1 MHFLMPQALLLVQSI
16 LSKID
21 AAIGLATNCLQI
33 SHLKHD
39 LNGVLTD
46 LERNQISIET
56 PTRKCLR
63 MGKVIVKRAQS
74 ESTYFQIA
82 LLDNVL
88 DAYRASKKAE
98 AIKVLMIVDP
108 TFSCTAVSENPNSWT
123 LTPKSSLGVNPS

>member
-1 MHFLMPQALLLVQSI
+1 MKYTPPDGRDAFLMPQALFLVQSI

-21 AAIGLATNCLQI
+21 AAMAAIGLATNRLQI

-39 LNGVLTD
+39 LNGVLTY
-46 LERNQISIET
+46 LERNQILIEE

-74 ESTYFQIA
+74 ESTYFQVA

-88 DAYRASKKAE
+88 VAYRASKKAE
-98 AIKVLMIVDP
+98 AIKVK
-108 TFSCTAVSENPNSWT
+108 AVCPIY
-123 LTPKSSLGVNPS
+123 

>member
-1 MHFLMPQALLLVQSI
+1 MKYTPPDGRDAFLMPQALFLVQSI

-21 AAIGLATNCLQI
+21 AAIGLATNRLQI

-46 LERNQISIET
+46 LERNQISIEN

-74 ESTYFQIA
+74 EFT
-82 LLDNVL
+82 
-88 DAYRASKKAE
+88 
-98 AIKVLMIVDP
+98 
-108 TFSCTAVSENPNSWT
+108 
-123 LTPKSSLGVNPS
+123 